1 MIRHRL
7 KLRID
12 PHGGADINYTEYDIR
27 VNEMLSIRVKI
38 NSKECLVIRN
48 FYLLNYRE
56 DFDNFR
62 DIYKLSGKQDMFP
75 EAQQCVLH
83 RLADIDFTEKSLNNI
98 GFFKYTDI

>member
-1 MIRHRL
+1 
-7 KLRID
+7 
-12 PHGGADINYTEYDIR
+12 
-27 VNEMLSIRVKI
+27 MLSIRVKI

-62 DIYKLSGKQDMFP
+62 DIYKRSGKQDMFP
-75 EAQQCVLH
+75 EAQQCVLD

-98 GFFKYTDI
+98 GFFLSTQIFKIILLFMFNCVRLGSFKERLLC